1 MVEEDRCELCK
12 RAELELT
19 RHHLIP
25 RARHRKGQTQRQFAA
40 AELTGRI
47 AMLCRACH
55 KFIHSVLS
63 EKQLAADYN
72 TVEQLQAHPEIGKFV
87 GWIATKQPGLQV
99 RSARRR

>member
-1 MVEEDRCELCK
+1 MAELDHQCALCK

-25 RARHRKGQTQRQFAA
+25 RARHRKPRIQKEFASD
-40 AELTGRI
+40 ELTGRI

-63 EKQLAADYN
+63 EKQLASSYN
-72 TVEQLQAHPEIGKFV
+72 TVEQLLAHPEI
-87 GWIATKQPGLQV
+87 A
-99 RSARRR
+99 